1 MHDNNY
7 HIFFNLKNLISEIL
21 KYFRSDISKAQWF
34 ELCLSRK
41 KQIYTC
47 MHYAIFDC
55 IRVQRFYLTAWR
67 LEFAQRGSTLVNER
81 STFFYEVF
89 KYYLILLKNPQTN
102 SIADTN
108 LFSIRWAKCSS
119 YFGKGLTRFQIK
131 LPVRLYLTVTYSSDI

>member
-1 MHDNNY
+1 
-7 HIFFNLKNLISEIL
+7 
-21 KYFRSDISKAQWF
+21 
-34 ELCLSRK
+34 
-41 KQIYTC
+41 

-67 LEFAQRGSTLVNER
+67 LEFAQRGSPLVNER

-89 KYYLILLKNPQTN
+89 KYYLILLKNPQKN